1 MIISVTGMLDL
12 QPGVHLHEVEAAVLG
27 GDELHRAGA
36 DVADRLRGIAGRLAH
51 LGAALRRHAG
61 RWRFLQHLLVPAL
74 HRAVAL
80 EQVDAVA
87 VRVAEHLDLDVA
99 RLQHVLLDQH
109 VVVAEARLRLALARG
124 ERRLEVGAA
133 STRRMPLP
141 PPPALALISTG

>member
-1 MIISVTGMLDL
+1 M
-12 QPGVHLHEVEAAVLG
+12 A
-27 GDELHRAGA
+27 
-36 DVADRLRGIAGRLAH
+36 
-51 LGAALRRHAG
+51 
-61 RWRFLQHLLVPAL
+61 AL

-87 VRVAEHLDLDVA
+87 VRVGEHLDLDVA

-109 VVVAEARLRLALARG
+109 AVVAEARLRLALARG
-124 ERRLEVGAA
+124 ERGGEVARRW